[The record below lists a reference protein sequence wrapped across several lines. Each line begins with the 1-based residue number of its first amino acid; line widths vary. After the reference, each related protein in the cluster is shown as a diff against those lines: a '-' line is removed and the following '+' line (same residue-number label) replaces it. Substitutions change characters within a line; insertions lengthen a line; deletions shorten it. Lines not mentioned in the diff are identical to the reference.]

1 LPSWRGCTRTAS
13 CGSFDRARITDA
25 ACRSASGRS
34 TNSFHTARTATAEEG
49 AFDTGNID
57 PGASAT
63 VTFDAPGTYT
73 YVCTDHSSMTGVI
86 VVT

>member
-1 LPSWRGCTRTAS
+1 M
-13 CGSFDRARITDA
+13 
-25 ACRSASGRS
+25 
-34 TNSFHTARTATAEEG
+34 FHTAHTATAEEG